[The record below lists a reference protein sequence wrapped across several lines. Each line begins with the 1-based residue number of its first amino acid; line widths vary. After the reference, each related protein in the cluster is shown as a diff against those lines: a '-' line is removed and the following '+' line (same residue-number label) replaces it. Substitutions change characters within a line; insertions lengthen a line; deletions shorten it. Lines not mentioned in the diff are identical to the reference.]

1 MPIAFL
7 IVQSF
12 GVIENGL
19 TLLNLYRLVRGV
31 IYNIRSPIVAANKSK
46 ILCSFG
52 GAADNWSSS
61 LGMNQCCSEICAQVI

>member
-19 TLLNLYRLVRGV
+19 TNVLLNLYRLVRGV

-46 ILCSFG
+46 IL
-52 GAADNWSSS
+52 
-61 LGMNQCCSEICAQVI
+61 IP

>member
-46 ILCSFG
+46 IL
-52 GAADNWSSS
+52 
-61 LGMNQCCSEICAQVI
+61 IP